1 MTLLSATRERSM
13 VISDFA
19 IDDVTKPPLEEDVV
33 ELISEGRLVI
43 TERKAGKG
51 IGKKKKHSR

>member
-19 IDDVTKPPLEEDVV
+19 IDDVTKPSLEEDVV
-33 ELISEGRLVI
+33 ELRSEGR
-43 TERKAGKG
+43 E
-51 IGKKKKHSR
+51 